1 MSKAEDRIDTPITF
15 IDLFAGI
22 GGFHIALSN
31 LGAEC
36 VMACEIDQTAR
47 NIYEMNHRPARMH
60 RDITEIDASKIPD
73 HDILCAGFPCQPFSQ
88 GGFKK
93 GFEDTRGT
101 LFFNILQILET
112 KNPKAFFLENVR
124 HIKNHDDGRTM
135 QTIERCIRGLGY
147 SFQSFIVRASDHGL
161 PQHRPRCFMIGFA
174 NGKEI
179 TPPEKRELEKTMSDI
194 LGGHCEREIGF
205 TLRVGGR
212 RSPID
217 GRHNWDGYVVDGLPR
232 RLSVKEAAAM
242 QGFPP
247 GFIFPNSEKEAMKQL
262 GNSVAIPAIQD
273 YAEKIVAKL

>member
-1 MSKAEDRIDTPITF
+1 MGKNRAEKEEKVKF

-47 NIYEMNHRPARMH
+47 NIYTLNHKPANMRD
-60 RDITEIDASKIPD
+60 DITLLDARKIPD

-101 LFFNILQILET
+101 LFFNIMQILD
-112 KNPKAFFLENVR
+112 KKRPQAFFLENVR
-124 HIKNHDDGRTM
+124 HIKNHDEGRTM
-135 QTIERCIRGLGY
+135 KTIERSIRDLGY

-161 PQHRPRCFMIGFA
+161 PQHRPRCFMTGFVD
-174 NGKEI
+174 GREI
-179 TPPEKRELEKTMSDI
+179 TAPETRDLEKTMSDI
-194 LGGHCEREIGF
+194 LGGQCDREIGF

-217 GRHNWDGYVVDGLPR
+217 GRHNWDGYVVDGVPR
-232 RLSVKEAAAM
+232 RLTVKEAAAM

-247 GFIFPNSEKEAMKQL
+247 DFIFPNSEKQAMKQL

-273 YAEKIVAKL
+273 YAEQIVKAL

>member
-112 KNPKAFFLENVR
+112 KSPKAFFLENVR

-247 GFIFPNSEKEAMKQL
+247 GFFSQTPRKR
-262 GNSVAIPAIQD
+262 P
-273 YAEKIVAKL
+273 

>member
-1 MSKAEDRIDTPITF
+1 MRQKRTKKRGKITF

-36 VMACEIDQTAR
+36 VMACEIDDTAR
-47 NIYEMNHRPARMH
+47 TVYTMNHNPVNMR
-60 RDITEIDASKIPD
+60 RDITALDAADIPD

-88 GGFKK
+88 GGFRR

-101 LFFNILQILET
+101 LFFNIMQILDT
-112 KNPKAFFLENVR
+112 KRPKAFFLENVR
-124 HIKNHDDGRTM
+124 HIKNHDEGRTM
-135 QTIERCIRGLGY
+135 KTIERSIRELGY

-174 NGKEI
+174 EGHEI
-179 TPPEKRELEKTMSDI
+179 TPPEKRDLEKTMSDI

-212 RSPID
+212 RSPIE
-217 GRHNWDGYVVDGLPR
+217 GRHNWDGYVVDGVPR
-232 RLSVKEAAAM
+232 RLSVREAAAM

-247 GFIFPNSEKEAMKQL
+247 DFIFPNSEKQAMKQL

-273 YAEKIVAKL
+273 YAEKIVSAL

>member
-1 MSKAEDRIDTPITF
+1 MEENRAKSEEKVTF

-47 NIYEMNHRPARMH
+47 NTYKLNHRPANMH
-60 RDITEIDASKIPD
+60 RDITELDARKIPD

-101 LFFNILQILET
+101 LFFNIMQILDV
-112 KNPKAFFLENVR
+112 KRPKAFFLENVR
-124 HIKNHDDGRTM
+124 HIKNHDEGRTM
-135 QTIERCIRGLGY
+135 KTIERSIRDLGY

-174 NGKEI
+174 DGSEI
-179 TPPEKRELEKTMSDI
+179 SQPKKRELQLTMSDI

-205 TLRVGGR
+205 TLHVGGR

-217 GRHNWDGYVVDGLPR
+217 GRHNWDGYVVDGVPR
-232 RLSVKEAAAM
+232 RLTVKEAAAM

-247 GFIFPNSEKEAMKQL
+247 GFTFPNSEKEAMKQL

-273 YAEKIVAKL
+273 YAEKIVGAL